1 MKSPGVTSLE
11 FLQPELEHTQV
22 NIMGT
27 HFDVMG
33 AIIRYTCI
41 CNVYCALF
49 IDKSTFTDMYL
60 VHFRNAHE
68 IYLYDVMPRC

>member
-1 MKSPGVTSLE
+1 MIANKCLNSIVRLPYIYICMS
-11 FLQPELEHTQV
+11 
-22 NIMGT
+22 NI
-27 HFDVMG
+27 
-33 AIIRYTCI
+33 
-41 CNVYCALF
+41 YCALF